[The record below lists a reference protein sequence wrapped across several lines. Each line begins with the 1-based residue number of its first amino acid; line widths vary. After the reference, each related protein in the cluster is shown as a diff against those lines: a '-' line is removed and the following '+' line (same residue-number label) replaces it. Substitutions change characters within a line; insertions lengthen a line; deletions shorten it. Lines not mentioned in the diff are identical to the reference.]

1 MSERTPLLHYRL
13 SNSVN
18 ESENRPSPA
27 GVAAAQSPAVSR
39 RKTANNQP
47 PKLSTFFGV
56 VIPTLLS
63 MFSVVVFLRIGFVVG
78 QAGLYQAIGM
88 FLVAY
93 FIISMT
99 VLSVC
104 AISTNGALDAGGA
117 YYMIS
122 RALGPEFGGSI
133 GIMFFFANVC
143 GSALYVLGLVEA
155 VIATFGIPE
164 DTTAV
169 ARTASQVLPQGYWW
183 SLLYGTVI
191 LLLCLLVCLVGAHI
205 YAKAT
210 FLIFIIVIVVL
221 ATIFISFF
229 AVSPRQV
236 LLPPSPPNTSSPSS
250 ANFTG
255 FKLDTLLANLEAG
268 YTVDYTTGIQMTF
281 ATVFAVMFNGC
292 TGIMAGSNMSGDLK
306 NPSYSIPRGTITA
319 VIFTFIIY
327 NLLSVLV
334 ACSCDRI
341 LLQRDYSFLRDI
353 NVWHPLVTIGVY
365 SSTLSAA
372 MSNLIGASR
381 ILYAL
386 ARDDLFGKAL
396 SPAKR
401 TSRSGNPWTSVLI
414 SWFLVQLVLFSGKLN
429 TIASIVT
436 IFFLLVYA
444 AVDLACLALE
454 WASAPNFRPT
464 FRYFTWHTCVLGIL
478 GCAVMMFLINAIY
491 ASASIAFMLLLLLLI
506 HYLSPTSS
514 WGYIS
519 QALIFH
525 QVLTPVH
532 TPAHISQAL
541 IFHQVLTPVHT
552 PAHISQALIFHQVLT
567 PVHTPAHI
575 SQALIFHQ
583 VLTPVHTP
591 AHISQALIFHQVH
604 TPVHTPAHISQALI
618 FHQVLTPVHTP
629 AHISQALIFH
639 QVLTPV
645 HTPAHISQAL
655 IFHQVLKPVHT
666 PAHISQA
673 LIFHQVRK
681 YLLMLDVRKDH
692 VKFWRP
698 QVLLMVA
705 NPRGSTSLITFI
717 NDIKKSGLYVLGHV
731 ELGDLDLLP
740 SDPLQSR
747 YDSWL
752 SLVDHLNIKA
762 FVNLT
767 LASSVRHGVQHLL
780 FISGLGGMRPNTLVL
795 GFYDD
800 CSPEDKLL
808 DPAEVTGNSADAPGP
823 PQDPEDQLTFA
834 FPSLRGGGEG
844 TGKGG
849 AKALGPQ
856 EYVAVIADAVK
867 MLKNVALARY
877 FCRFDRAAVL
887 GRRSGGAGLYV
898 DVWPLNLL
906 RPDSSS
912 YVDTC
917 SLFLLQLACV
927 LNMVRAWRRARL
939 RLFLCVETGR
949 SLRGSEEKLRQLL
962 KDLRIKADIHTVP
975 WDQVAALHWQRQGE
989 GGKGGRNEE
998 DEGEEKGAVEE
1009 EEEDDY
1015 VNSFPSNTT
1024 RLSDE
1029 YLHAVNALLQGQS
1042 SPPPAVRFLYL
1053 PRPPADTRRYSAYL
1067 RQLDLLTRDLGP
1079 TLLIHGVTP
1088 VITTD
1093 L

>member
-13 SNSVN
+13 STSVN
-18 ESENRPSPA
+18 ESELRSPPT
-27 GVAAAQSPAVSR
+27 GQVPEEHLVSPRHRLSHSG
-39 RKTANNQP
+39 QP
-47 PKLSTFFGV
+47 KKLSTFFGV

-63 MFSVVVFLRIGFVVG
+63 MFSVVLFLRIGFLVG
-78 QAGLYQAIGM
+78 QSGLYQGIAM
-88 FLVAY
+88 FIVAY

-133 GIMFFFANVC
+133 GIMFFLANVC
-143 GSALYVLGLVEA
+143 ACALYVLGLVEA
-155 VIATFGIPE
+155 IIATFGVPE
-164 DTTAV
+164 DGALAT
-169 ARTASQVLPQGYWW
+169 SSYQVLPSGYWW
-183 SLLYGTVI
+183 SLLYATAI
-191 LLLCLLVCLVGAHI
+191 ALLCLLVCMVGAHI

-210 FLIFIIVIVVL
+210 FLIFLVVMFVL
-221 ATIFISFF
+221 GTIFISFF
-229 AVSPRQV
+229 AVHPRTI
-236 LLPPSPPNTSSPSS
+236 LLPGFANSNPTVNATGPST

-255 FKLDTLLANLEAG
+255 FKLETLLGNLW
-268 YTVDYTTGIQMTF
+268 
-281 ATVFAVMFNGC
+281 
-292 TGIMAGSNMSGDLK
+292 GDLK

-334 ACSCDRI
+334 ACSCDRV
-341 LLQRDYSFLRDI
+341 LLQKDYSFLRDI
-353 NVWHPLVTIGVY
+353 NIWNPFVTIGVY

-386 ARDDLFGKAL
+386 ARDDLFGKVL
-396 SPAKR
+396 FPAKR
-401 TSRSGNPWTSVLI
+401 TSNSGNPWVSVLI

-464 FRYFTWHTCVLGIL
+464 FRYFTWHTCVLGIV

-525 QVLTPVH
+525 QV
-532 TPAHISQAL
+532 
-541 IFHQVLTPVHT
+541 
-552 PAHISQALIFHQVLT
+552 
-567 PVHTPAHI
+567 
-575 SQALIFHQ
+575 
-583 VLTPVHTP
+583 
-591 AHISQALIFHQVH
+591 
-604 TPVHTPAHISQALI
+604 
-618 FHQVLTPVHTP
+618 
-629 AHISQALIFH
+629 
-639 QVLTPV
+639 
-645 HTPAHISQAL
+645 
-655 IFHQVLKPVHT
+655 
-666 PAHISQA
+666 
-673 LIFHQVRK
+673 RK

-698 QVLLMVA
+698 QILLMIS
-705 NPRGSTSLITFI
+705 NPRSSVGLITFI

-731 ELGDLDLLP
+731 QLGDLNTLP
-740 SDPLQSR
+740 SDPLQSQ
-747 YDSWL
+747 YASWL

-767 LASSVRHGVQHLL
+767 LADSVRHGIQHLL

-800 CSPEDKLL
+800 SVPKDKLS
-808 DPAEVTGNSADAPGP
+808 TS
-823 PQDPEDQLTFA
+823 QLTDVSWPLQDLEQRPTPFHFA
-834 FPSLRGGGEG
+834 SLRSSSGAANDDMYD
-844 TGKGG
+844 GKV
-849 AKALGPQ
+849 LRSE
-856 EYVAVIADAVK
+856 EYVAIIADAIK
-867 MLKNVALARY
+867 MLKNVVLARY
-877 FCRFDRAAVL
+877 FNSFDRAQALSASSSSPGKSFV
-887 GRRSGGAGLYV
+887 YV
-898 DVWPLNLL
+898 DVWPVNLL
-906 RPDSSS
+906 RPDGTS

-917 SLFLLQLACV
+917 SLFLLQLACI
-927 LNMVRAWRRARL
+927 LNMVRSWRKATL
-939 RLFLCVETGR
+939 RLFLCVEEGR
-949 SLRGSEEKLRQLL
+949 SVRGLEEKLGQLL
-962 KDLRIKADIHTVP
+962 KELRIKAQIYPVP
-975 WDQVAALHWQRQGE
+975 WDQQVALHWQRQSE
-989 GGKGGRNEE
+989 LEKRQSSQSPDAIKEEKKLRKDEEE
-998 DEGEEKGAVEE
+998 DEDEYG
-1009 EEEDDY
+1009 
-1015 VNSFPSNTT
+1015 NRFPSNSM
-1024 RLSDE
+1024 RLSDD
-1029 YLHAVNALLQGQS
+1029 YLSAVNQLILDQAQ
-1042 SPPPAVRFLYL
+1042 PPPAVRFLYL
-1053 PRPPADTRRYSAYL
+1053 PRPPADTRRYNSYL
-1067 RQLDLLTRDLGP
+1067 NQLELLTHDLGP

-1093 L
+1093 I

>member
-1 MSERTPLLHYRL
+1 MASPSSQQQLRHTVEQSLAFSRL
-13 SNSVN
+13 KSAHQS
-18 ESENRPSPA
+18 RP
-27 GVAAAQSPAVSR
+27 
-39 RKTANNQP
+39 K
-47 PKLSTFFGV
+47 KLSTFFGV

-78 QAGLYQAIGM
+78 QCGLYQAIAM

-122 RALGPEFGGSI
+122 RALGPEFGGSL
-133 GIMFFFANVC
+133 GVMFFLANVC
-143 GSALYVLGLVEA
+143 SSALYILGLVEA
-155 VIATFGIPE
+155 IVATFGP
-164 DTTAV
+164 AG
-169 ARTASQVLPQGYWW
+169 SLQVLPAGYWW
-183 SLLYGTVI
+183 SLLYATGI
-191 LLLCLLVCLVGAHI
+191 LLLCLLVCLVGAEI
-205 YAKAT
+205 YAKAS
-210 FLIFIIVIVVL
+210 FLIFLVVMIVL
-221 ATIFISFF
+221 ASIFISFF
-229 AVSPRQV
+229 AMSPRTI
-236 LLPPSPPNTSSPSS
+236 LLPAAHNNTGPQPPNM

-255 FKLDTLLANLEAG
+255 FKLDTLLGNLDAD
-268 YTVDYTTGIQMTF
+268 YAVDYTTGTMMSF

-327 NLLSVLV
+327 NLLSLMV

-353 NVWHPLVTIGVY
+353 NVWNPLVTVGVY
-365 SSTLSAA
+365 SSTMSAA

-381 ILYAL
+381 ILFAL
-386 ARDDLFGKAL
+386 ARDDLFGTVL
-396 SPAKR
+396 SPAKK
-401 TSRSGNPWTSVLI
+401 TSHNGNPWVSVLL
-414 SWFLVQLVLFSGKLN
+414 SWFLVQFVLFTGKLN

-464 FRYFTWHTCVLGIL
+464 FRYFTWHTCVLGIV

-525 QVLTPVH
+525 QV
-532 TPAHISQAL
+532 
-541 IFHQVLTPVHT
+541 
-552 PAHISQALIFHQVLT
+552 
-567 PVHTPAHI
+567 
-575 SQALIFHQ
+575 
-583 VLTPVHTP
+583 
-591 AHISQALIFHQVH
+591 
-604 TPVHTPAHISQALI
+604 
-618 FHQVLTPVHTP
+618 
-629 AHISQALIFH
+629 
-639 QVLTPV
+639 
-645 HTPAHISQAL
+645 
-655 IFHQVLKPVHT
+655 
-666 PAHISQA
+666 
-673 LIFHQVRK
+673 RK

-698 QVLLMVA
+698 QLLLMVS
-705 NPRGSTSLITFI
+705 NPRSSVGLITFI

-731 ELGDLDLLP
+731 QLGDLDTLP
-740 SDPLQSR
+740 SNPLQCR

-767 LASSVRHGVQHLL
+767 LADSVRHGVQHLL

-800 CSPEDKLL
+800 CTPKDKLT
-808 DPAEVTGNSADAPGP
+808 DPALTATVPT
-823 PQDPEDQLTFA
+823 QDPEDERPPYH
-834 FPSLRGGGEG
+834 FPALRPSNDGMGEN
-844 TGKGG
+844 GKVM
-849 AKALGPQ
+849 GPQ
-856 EYVAVIADAVK
+856 EYVAVIADAMK
-867 MLKNVALARY
+867 MMKNVALARY
-877 FCRFDRAAVL
+877 FHQFDRASTISSSP
-887 GRRSGGAGLYV
+887 GKGALYV
-898 DVWPLNLL
+898 DVWPVNLL

-927 LNMVRAWRRARL
+927 LNMVRAWRHARL
-939 RLFLCVETGR
+939 RLFLCVEEGR
-949 SLRGSEEKLRQLL
+949 SLRGSEEKLGQLL
-962 KDLRIKADIHTVP
+962 KELRIKANVYTVP
-975 WDQVAALHWQRQGE
+975 WDQQVALHWQRQGE
-989 GGKGGRNEE
+989 AGKRRPTHQSQREE
-998 DEGEEKGAVEE
+998 EGLGKRGLFEEKEGG
-1009 EEEDDY
+1009 DGDY
-1015 VNSFPSNTT
+1015 
-1024 RLSDE
+1024 
-1029 YLHAVNALLQGQS
+1029 AC
-1042 SPPPAVRFLYL
+1042 PPPAVRFLYL
-1053 PRPPADTRRYSAYL
+1053 PHPPADTQLYTAYL
-1067 RQLDLLTRDLGP
+1067 RQLDLLTEDLGP

-1088 VITTD
+1088 VLTTD

>member
-1 MSERTPLLHYRL
+1 MASGHEPGEPREHRQTASAGHEEPDTR
-13 SNSVN
+13 SR
-18 ESENRPSPA
+18 RPGARNP
-27 GVAAAQSPAVSR
+27 AAA
-39 RKTANNQP
+39 QP
-47 PKLSTFFGV
+47 PKLNTFFGV

-78 QAGLYQAIGM
+78 QCGLYQTIAM
-88 FLVAY
+88 LLVAY

-133 GIMFFFANVC
+133 GIMFFLANVC

-155 VIATFGIPE
+155 VLTTFGLP
-164 DTTAV
+164 DDGSLSMSRSA
-169 ARTASQVLPQGYWW
+169 VLPVGYWW

-191 LLLCLLVCLVGAHI
+191 LLLCVLVCLVGAHI

-210 FLIFIIVIVVL
+210 FLIFIIVMVVL
-221 ATIFISFF
+221 GTIFISFF
-229 AVSPRQV
+229 AVPFRTVQ
-236 LLPPSPPNTSSPSS
+236 LPGSNSTIGPSR

-255 FKLDTLLANLEAG
+255 FKLDTLTGNLQAD
-268 YTVDYTTGIQMTF
+268 YTLDYTTKAMMSF

-327 NLLSVLV
+327 NLLSLLIS
-334 ACSCDRI
+334 CTCDRI
-341 LLQRDYSFLRDI
+341 LLQKDYGFLRDI
-353 NVWHPLVTIGVY
+353 NVWGPFVTVGVY

-381 ILYAL
+381 ILFAL
-386 ARDDLFGKAL
+386 AKDDLFGRVL

-401 TSRSGNPWTSVLI
+401 TSASGNPWVSVLI

-464 FRYFTWHTCVLGIL
+464 FRYFTWHTCVLGII

-506 HYLSPTSS
+506 HYLSPVSS
-514 WGYIS
+514 WGC
-519 QALIFH
+519 
-525 QVLTPVH
+525 
-532 TPAHISQAL
+532 
-541 IFHQVLTPVHT
+541 
-552 PAHISQALIFHQVLT
+552 
-567 PVHTPAHI
+567 
-575 SQALIFHQ
+575 
-583 VLTPVHTP
+583 
-591 AHISQALIFHQVH
+591 
-604 TPVHTPAHISQALI
+604 
-618 FHQVLTPVHTP
+618 
-629 AHISQALIFH
+629 
-639 QVLTPV
+639 
-645 HTPAHISQAL
+645 
-655 IFHQVLKPVHT
+655 
-666 PAHISQA
+666 ISQA

-698 QVLLMVA
+698 QVLLMVS
-705 NPRGSTSLITFI
+705 NPRSSVGLITFI
-717 NDIKKSGLYVLGHV
+717 NHIKKSGLYVLGHV
-731 ELGDLDLLP
+731 QLGDLDVLP
-740 SDPLQSR
+740 SDPLQAQ

-767 LASSVRHGVQHLL
+767 LADSIRHGVQHLL

-800 CSPEDKLL
+800 ASPQDQLQDSSLSMSKFL
-808 DPAEVTGNSADAPGP
+808 DNSS
-823 PQDPEDQLTFA
+823 QNEDPEDQDEPPFH
-834 FPSLRGGGEG
+834 FPPVRGGVAVGRG
-844 TGKGG
+844 AVWGGKS
-849 AKALGPQ
+849 LGPQ
-856 EYVAVIADAVK
+856 EYVCIIADAVK

-877 FCRFDRAAVL
+877 FGQFDHTHAL
-887 GRRSGGAGLYV
+887 QGPIFV
-898 DVWPLNLL
+898 DVWPVNLL
-906 RPDSSS
+906 RPDSAA

-917 SLFLLQLACV
+917 SLFLLQLACI
-927 LNMVRAWRRARL
+927 LNMTRAWQKARL
-939 RLFLCVETGR
+939 RLFLCVEEGR
-949 SLRGSEEKLRQLL
+949 SLKGTEQKLGHLL
-962 KDLRIKADIHTVP
+962 KDLRMKADICTVP
-975 WDQVAALHWQRQGE
+975 WDSEVALHWQRQTGLDRNEKEEELESEE
-989 GGKGGRNEE
+989 GG
-998 DEGEEKGAVEE
+998 VEA
-1009 EEEDDY
+1009 DKFFS
-1015 VNSFPSNTT
+1015 NSFPSNTS
-1024 RLSDE
+1024 RVSDE
-1029 YLHAVNALLQGQS
+1029 YLQAVNKLILEQKLR
-1042 SPPPAVRFLYL
+1042 PPAVRFLYL
-1053 PRPPADTRRYSAYL
+1053 PRPPADTSRYSDYL
-1067 RQLDLLTRDLGP
+1067 NQLELLTRDLGP

>member
-1 MSERTPLLHYRL
+1 MTERTPLLHYRL
-13 SNSVN
+13 STSVN
-18 ESENRPSPA
+18 ESELRSPPT
-27 GVAAAQSPAVSR
+27 GQVPKEHPISPRHRFSHSG
-39 RKTANNQP
+39 QP
-47 PKLSTFFGV
+47 KKLSTFFGV

-63 MFSVVVFLRIGFVVG
+63 MFSVVVFLRIGFLVG
-78 QAGLYQAIGM
+78 QSGLYQGITM
-88 FLVAY
+88 FIVAY

-133 GIMFFFANVC
+133 GIMFFLANVC
-143 GSALYVLGLVEA
+143 ACALYVLGLVEA
-155 VIATFGIPE
+155 IIATFGVPE
-164 DTTAV
+164 DGILAT
-169 ARTASQVLPQGYWW
+169 SNYQVLPSGYWW
-183 SLLYGTVI
+183 SLLYATAI
-191 LLLCLLVCLVGAHI
+191 ALLCLLVCMVGAHI

-210 FLIFIIVIVVL
+210 FLIFLVVMFVL
-221 ATIFISFF
+221 GTIFISFF
-229 AVSPRQV
+229 AVHPRTI
-236 LLPPSPPNTSSPSS
+236 LLPGFANSNRMVNATGPST

-255 FKLDTLLANLEAG
+255 FKLETLIGNLWAD
-268 YTVDYTTGIQMTF
+268 YTSDYTTGTTMTF

-334 ACSCDRI
+334 ACSCDRV
-341 LLQRDYSFLRDI
+341 LLQKDYSFLREI
-353 NVWHPLVTIGVY
+353 NIWNPFVIIGVY

-386 ARDDLFGKAL
+386 ARDDLFGKVL
-396 SPAKR
+396 SPAKK
-401 TSRSGNPWTSVLI
+401 TSYSGNPWVSVLF

-464 FRYFTWHTCVLGIL
+464 FRYFTWHTCVLGIV
-478 GCAVMMFLINAIY
+478 GCAVMMFLINSIY

-525 QVLTPVH
+525 QV
-532 TPAHISQAL
+532 
-541 IFHQVLTPVHT
+541 
-552 PAHISQALIFHQVLT
+552 
-567 PVHTPAHI
+567 
-575 SQALIFHQ
+575 
-583 VLTPVHTP
+583 
-591 AHISQALIFHQVH
+591 
-604 TPVHTPAHISQALI
+604 
-618 FHQVLTPVHTP
+618 
-629 AHISQALIFH
+629 
-639 QVLTPV
+639 
-645 HTPAHISQAL
+645 
-655 IFHQVLKPVHT
+655 
-666 PAHISQA
+666 
-673 LIFHQVRK
+673 RK

-698 QVLLMVA
+698 QILLMVS
-705 NPRGSTSLITFI
+705 NPRSSVGLITFI

-731 ELGDLDLLP
+731 QLGDLHTLP
-740 SDPLQSR
+740 SDPLQSQ
-747 YDSWL
+747 YASWL

-767 LASSVRHGVQHLL
+767 LADSVRHGIQHLL

-800 CSPEDKLL
+800 SPPKDTLSTSQST
-808 DPAEVTGNSADAPGP
+808 VVSC
-823 PQDPEDQLTFA
+823 
-834 FPSLRGGGEG
+834 PSLDFEKQPTSFHFATLRSSSG
-844 TGKGG
+844 TPNDDEMYDGKG
-849 AKALGPQ
+849 LGPQ
-856 EYVAVIADAVK
+856 EYVAIIADAIK
-867 MLKNVALARY
+867 MLKNVVLARY
-877 FCRFDRAAVL
+877 FNSFDRAQTLSAAFPSPGKALV
-887 GRRSGGAGLYV
+887 YV
-898 DVWPLNLL
+898 DVWPVNLL
-906 RPDSSS
+906 RPDSTS

-917 SLFLLQLACV
+917 SLFLLQLACI
-927 LNMVRAWRRARL
+927 LNMVRSWRKATL
-939 RLFLCVETGR
+939 RLFLCVEEGR
-949 SLRGSEEKLRQLL
+949 SVRGLEEKLRQLL
-962 KDLRIKADIHTVP
+962 KELRIKAQIYPVP
-975 WDQVAALHWQRQGE
+975 WDQQVALHWQRQSE
-989 GGKGGRNEE
+989 WENRQSSQSVDINKEEKKLRKDEEE
-998 DEGEEKGAVEE
+998 D
-1009 EEEDDY
+1009 EDDY

-1024 RLSDE
+1024 RLSDD
-1029 YLHAVNALLQGQS
+1029 YLSAVNQLILDQARS
-1042 SPPPAVRFLYL
+1042 PPAVRFLYL
-1053 PRPPADTRRYSAYL
+1053 PRPPADTRRYNSYL
-1067 RQLDLLTRDLGP
+1067 HQLELLTHGLGP

-1093 L
+1093 I

>member
-1 MSERTPLLHYRL
+1 MTERTPLLHYRL
-13 SNSVN
+13 STSVN
-18 ESENRPSPA
+18 ETEQRSSPV
-27 GVAAAQSPAVSR
+27 GVAVERIPAASR
-39 RKTANNQP
+39 RKASKSRPQ
-47 PKLSTFFGV
+47 KLSTFFGV

-78 QAGLYQAIGM
+78 QCGLYQTFAM
-88 FLVAY
+88 LFVAY

-122 RALGPEFGGSI
+122 RALGPEFGGSL

-155 VIATFGIPE
+155 VLSTFGVQE
-164 DTTAV
+164 DVSGLSST
-169 ARTASQVLPQGYWW
+169 QHVLPVGYWW

-191 LLLCLLVCLVGAHI
+191 LLVCLLVCLVGAHI
-205 YAKAT
+205 YARAT
-210 FLIFIIVIVVL
+210 FLIFLIVMLVL
-221 ATIFISFF
+221 ATVFISFF
-229 AVSPRQV
+229 AVRPHVVQ
-236 LLPPSPPNTSSPSS
+236 LPVSNYSRVHS

-255 FKLDTLLANLEAG
+255 FKLDTLLGNLNAD
-268 YTVDYTTGIQMTF
+268 YTVDYTTGTMMTF

-306 NPSYSIPRGTITA
+306 SPSYSIPRGTITA
-319 VIFTFIIY
+319 VIFTFITY
-327 NLLSVLV
+327 TLLSVLV
-334 ACSCDRI
+334 ACSCERL
-341 LLQRDYSFLRDI
+341 LLQKDYSFLQDI
-353 NVWHPLVTIGVY
+353 NLWHPFVIIGVY

-386 ARDDLFGKAL
+386 ARDELFGRVL
-396 SPAKR
+396 SPAKK
-401 TSRSGNPWTSVLI
+401 TSRSGNPWASVLI

-478 GCAVMMFLINAIY
+478 GCGVMMFLINAIY
-491 ASASIAFMLLLLLLI
+491 ASASIAFMLLLLLVI

-514 WGYIS
+514 WGY
-519 QALIFH
+519 
-525 QVLTPVH
+525 
-532 TPAHISQAL
+532 
-541 IFHQVLTPVHT
+541 
-552 PAHISQALIFHQVLT
+552 
-567 PVHTPAHI
+567 
-575 SQALIFHQ
+575 
-583 VLTPVHTP
+583 
-591 AHISQALIFHQVH
+591 
-604 TPVHTPAHISQALI
+604 
-618 FHQVLTPVHTP
+618 
-629 AHISQALIFH
+629 
-639 QVLTPV
+639 
-645 HTPAHISQAL
+645 
-655 IFHQVLKPVHT
+655 
-666 PAHISQA
+666 ISQA

-705 NPRGSTSLITFI
+705 NPRGSVGLITFI
-717 NDIKKSGLYVLGHV
+717 NDMKKSGLYVLGHIT
-731 ELGDLDLLP
+731 LGDLESLP

-752 SLVDHLNIKA
+752 SLVDQLNIKA

-767 LASSVRHGVQHLL
+767 LADSVRHGVQHLL

-800 CSPEDKLL
+800 CTPQDQLQ
-808 DPAEVTGNSADAPGP
+808 DAPAFSGAAVDGLGP
-823 PQDPEDQLTFA
+823 SQDSEELLGLQ
-834 FPSLRGGGEG
+834 FPGLR
-844 TGKGG
+844 TGDRD
-849 AKALGPQ
+849 LGPQ
-856 EYVAVIADAVK
+856 EYVSIVVDAVK

-877 FCRFDRAAVL
+877 FGHFDRADVL
-887 GRRSGGAGLYV
+887 NQPRGSLYV

-927 LNMVRAWRRARL
+927 LNMARAWKRARL
-939 RLFLCVETGR
+939 RLFLCVEEGR
-949 SLRGSEEKLRQLL
+949 SPQGPEEKLGQLL
-962 KDLRIKADIHTVP
+962 RELRMSADVFMVP
-975 WDQVAALHWQRQGE
+975 WDHVVALHWQRQGVPGPAAE
-989 GGKGGRNEE
+989 DEE
-998 DEGEEKGAVEE
+998 DYA
-1009 EEEDDY
+1009 
-1015 VNSFPSNTT
+1015 NSFPSNAT
-1024 RLSDE
+1024 RLSDD
-1029 YLHAVNALLQGQS
+1029 YIRAVNQLVLQRPD
-1042 SPPPAVRFLYL
+1042 PPPAVRFLYL
-1053 PRPPADTRRYSAYL
+1053 PRPPADTHRYPTYL
-1067 RQLDLLTRDLGP
+1067 HQLDLLTRDLGP
-1079 TLLIHGVTP
+1079 TLLIHGITP

>member
-1 MSERTPLLHYRL
+1 IPSRCTGFTMSERTPLLHYRL
-13 SNSVN
+13 STNSLAFSRLKSVHH
-18 ESENRPSPA
+18 SRP
-27 GVAAAQSPAVSR
+27 
-39 RKTANNQP
+39 K
-47 PKLSTFFGV
+47 KLSTFFGV

-63 MFSVVVFLRIGFVVG
+63 MFSVVLFLRIGFVVG
-78 QAGLYQAIGM
+78 QCGLYQTIAM

-122 RALGPEFGGSI
+122 RALGPEFGGSL
-133 GIMFFFANVC
+133 GVMFFLANVC
-143 GSALYVLGLVEA
+143 SSALYILGLVEA
-155 VIATFGIPE
+155 IVATFGLPE
-164 DTTAV
+164 AG
-169 ARTASQVLPQGYWW
+169 SLQVLPAGYWW
-183 SLLYGTVI
+183 SLLYATGI
-191 LLLCLLVCLVGAHI
+191 LLLCLLVCLVGAEI
-205 YAKAT
+205 YAKAS
-210 FLIFIIVIVVL
+210 FLIFLVVMLVL

-229 AVSPRQV
+229 AVRPRTI
-236 LLPPSPPNTSSPSS
+236 LLPAALPVHNNTGPQPPNM

-255 FKLDTLLANLEAG
+255 FKLDTLLGNLDAD
-268 YTVDYTTGIQMTF
+268 YAVDYTTGTMMSF

-306 NPSYSIPRGTITA
+306 NPSNSIPRGTITA

-327 NLLSVLV
+327 NLLSLMV

-353 NVWHPLVTIGVY
+353 NVWNPLVTVGVY
-365 SSTLSAA
+365 SSTMSAA

-386 ARDDLFGKAL
+386 ARDDLFGTVL
-396 SPAKR
+396 SLAKK
-401 TSRSGNPWTSVLI
+401 TSHNRNPWVSVLL
-414 SWFLVQLVLFSGKLN
+414 SWFLVQLVLFTGKLN

-464 FRYFTWHTCVLGIL
+464 FRYFTWHTCVLGIV
-478 GCAVMMFLINAIY
+478 GCAIMMCLINAIY

-525 QVLTPVH
+525 QV
-532 TPAHISQAL
+532 
-541 IFHQVLTPVHT
+541 
-552 PAHISQALIFHQVLT
+552 
-567 PVHTPAHI
+567 
-575 SQALIFHQ
+575 
-583 VLTPVHTP
+583 
-591 AHISQALIFHQVH
+591 
-604 TPVHTPAHISQALI
+604 
-618 FHQVLTPVHTP
+618 
-629 AHISQALIFH
+629 
-639 QVLTPV
+639 
-645 HTPAHISQAL
+645 
-655 IFHQVLKPVHT
+655 
-666 PAHISQA
+666 
-673 LIFHQVRK
+673 RK

-698 QVLLMVA
+698 QVLLMVS
-705 NPRGSTSLITFI
+705 NPRSNVGLITFI

-731 ELGDLDLLP
+731 QLGDLDTLP
-740 SDPLQSR
+740 SDPLQCR

-767 LASSVRHGVQHLL
+767 LADSVRHGVQHLL

-800 CSPEDKLL
+800 CTPKDKLT
-808 DPAEVTGNSADAPGP
+808 DPTLADATVPT
-823 PQDPEDQLTFA
+823 QDPEDKRPPYH
-834 FPSLRGGGEG
+834 FPALRPSNDGMGGN
-844 TGKGG
+844 GKVM
-849 AKALGPQ
+849 GPQ
-856 EYVAVIADAVK
+856 EYVAVIADAMK

-877 FCRFDRAAVL
+877 FHQFDRTSTISSSPGKCA
-887 GRRSGGAGLYV
+887 LYV
-898 DVWPLNLL
+898 DVWPVNLL

-917 SLFLLQLACV
+917 SLFLLQLACI
-927 LNMVRAWRRARL
+927 LNMVRAWRHARL
-939 RLFLCVETGR
+939 RLFLCVEEGR
-949 SLRGSEEKLRQLL
+949 SLRGSEEKLGQLL
-962 KDLRIKADIHTVP
+962 KELRIKANVYTVT
-975 WDQVAALHWQRQGE
+975 WDQQVALHWQRQGE
-989 GGKGGRNEE
+989 AGG
-998 DEGEEKGAVEE
+998 
-1009 EEEDDY
+1009 DY
-1015 VNSFPSNTT
+1015 VNSFPSNAT

-1029 YLHAVNALLQGQS
+1029 YLSAVNRLILEQAC
-1042 SPPPAVRFLYL
+1042 PPPAVRFLYL
-1053 PRPPADTRRYSAYL
+1053 PHPPADTQHYTAYL
-1067 RQLDLLTRDLGP
+1067 RQLDLLTKDLGP

-1088 VITTD
+1088 VLTTD

>member
-1 MSERTPLLHYRL
+1 MTERTPLLHYRL
-13 SNSVN
+13 SASVN
-18 ESENRPSPA
+18 ESYRQAPQPGQAVDQRPGTSPKHRS
-27 GVAAAQSPAVSR
+27 SPPG
-39 RKTANNQP
+39 QP
-47 PKLSTFFGV
+47 KKLSTFFGV

-78 QAGLYQAIGM
+78 QCGLYQAIGM

-93 FIISMT
+93 IIITMT

-133 GIMFFFANVC
+133 GLMFFLANVC
-143 GSALYVLGLVEA
+143 GSALFVLGLVEA
-155 VIATFGIPE
+155 VLATFGVPE
-164 DTTAV
+164 DGVITN
-169 ARTASQVLPQGYWW
+169 SYQVLPSGYWW
-183 SLLYGTVI
+183 SLLYGTV
-191 LLLCLLVCLVGAHI
+191 LALLCLLVCLIGAHI

-210 FLIFIIVIVVL
+210 FLIFLVVMVVL
-221 ATIFISFF
+221 LTIFISFF
-229 AVSPRQV
+229 AVHPRVVQ
-236 LLPPSPPNTSSPSS
+236 LPAEATKTNGNGTLGQTT

-255 FKLDTLLANLEAG
+255 FKLDTLLGNLWAD
-268 YTVDYTTGIQMTF
+268 YTLDYTTNKVMTF

-319 VIFTFIIY
+319 VIFTYIIY
-327 NLLSVLV
+327 NLLCVLE
-334 ACSCDRI
+334 ACSCDRL

-353 NVWHPLVTIGVY
+353 NIWGPFVTIGVY

-386 ARDDLFGKAL
+386 ARDDLFGRAL
-396 SPAKR
+396 SPAKK
-401 TSRSGNPWTSVLI
+401 TSRSGNPWVSVLI

-464 FRYFTWHTCVLGIL
+464 FRYFTWHTCVLGIV
-478 GCAVMMFLINAIY
+478 GCAVMMFLINPIY

-525 QVLTPVH
+525 QV
-532 TPAHISQAL
+532 
-541 IFHQVLTPVHT
+541 
-552 PAHISQALIFHQVLT
+552 
-567 PVHTPAHI
+567 
-575 SQALIFHQ
+575 
-583 VLTPVHTP
+583 
-591 AHISQALIFHQVH
+591 
-604 TPVHTPAHISQALI
+604 
-618 FHQVLTPVHTP
+618 
-629 AHISQALIFH
+629 
-639 QVLTPV
+639 
-645 HTPAHISQAL
+645 
-655 IFHQVLKPVHT
+655 
-666 PAHISQA
+666 
-673 LIFHQVRK
+673 RK

-698 QVLLMVA
+698 QILLMVS
-705 NPRGSTSLITFI
+705 NPRSSVGLITFI

-731 ELGDLDLLP
+731 QLGDLSTLP
-740 SDPLQSR
+740 SDPLQSQ

-767 LASSVRHGVQHLL
+767 LADSVRHGVQHLL

-800 CSPEDKLL
+800 CLPKDTLTAPSVSSTPSLDSSSP
-808 DPAEVTGNSADAPGP
+808 S
-823 PQDPEDQLTFA
+823 QDEEQHTSQFH
-834 FPSLRGGGEG
+834 FSSLRGHGDKQPSQSPD
-844 TGKGG
+844 GKV
-849 AKALGPQ
+849 LGPQ
-856 EYVAVIADAVK
+856 EYVAIIADAMK
-867 MLKNVALARY
+867 MSKNVILARY
-877 FCRFDRAAVL
+877 FNDFI
-887 GRRSGGAGLYV
+887 RSEALSPQTFSQSKSCIFI
-898 DVWPLNLL
+898 DVWPVNLL
-906 RPDSSS
+906 RPDSCS

-917 SLFLLQLACV
+917 SLFLLQLACI
-927 LNMVRAWRRARL
+927 LNMVRAWRKARI
-939 RLFLCVETGR
+939 RLFLCVEEGR
-949 SLRGSEEKLRQLL
+949 SVQGAEQKLGHLL
-962 KDLRIKADIHTVP
+962 KELRIKAQVYPVP
-975 WDQVAALHWQRQGE
+975 WDQQAALHWQRQGKYNKSVE
-989 GGKGGRNEE
+989 YSESTKQ
-998 DEGEEKGAVEE
+998 EE
-1009 EEEDDY
+1009 EEEEEEY
-1015 VNSFPSNTT
+1015 ANSFPSNAS

-1029 YLHAVNALLQGQS
+1029 YLTAVNKLILDQAR
-1042 SPPPAVRFLYL
+1042 PPPAARFLYL
-1053 PRPPADTRRYSAYL
+1053 PRPPADTRRYSTYIH
-1067 RQLDLLTRDLGP
+1067 QLDLLTKELGP

>member
-1 MSERTPLLHYRL
+1 GVIRRNKAGFTMTERTPLLHYRL
-13 SNSVN
+13 STS
-18 ESENRPSPA
+18 SSHQR
-27 GVAAAQSPAVSR
+27 
-39 RKTANNQP
+39 QP
-47 PKLSTFFGV
+47 KKLSVFIGV

-63 MFSVVVFLRIGFVVG
+63 MFSVVVFLRIGFMVG
-78 QAGLYQAIGM
+78 HSGLYQAIAM
-88 FLVAY
+88 LLVAY
-93 FIISMT
+93 FIICMT

-133 GIMFFFANVC
+133 GLMFFLANVC
-143 GSALYVLGLVEA
+143 GSALFVLGLVEA
-155 VIATFGIPE
+155 IVATFGVPE
-164 DTTAV
+164 DGSAV
-169 ARTASQVLPQGYWW
+169 TSVYQVLPSGYWW
-183 SLLYGTVI
+183 SLLYATGI
-191 LLLCLLVCLVGAHI
+191 SLLCLLVCLVGAHI

-210 FLIFIIVIVVL
+210 FLIFLVVMLVL

-229 AVSPRQV
+229 AVHPRTIV
-236 LLPPSPPNTSSPSS
+236 LPSS
-250 ANFTG
+250 AAFNPTANGTGPRFPTTANFTG
-255 FKLDTLLANLEAG
+255 FKLDTLLGNLWAD
-268 YTVDYTTGIQMTF
+268 YTVDYTTGTTMTF

-306 NPSYSIPRGTITA
+306 NPSYAIPRGTITA

-334 ACSCDRI
+334 ACSCDRV

-353 NVWHPLVTIGVY
+353 NIWNPFVTIGVY
-365 SSTLSAA
+365 SSTFSAA

-386 ARDDLFGKAL
+386 ARDDLFGKVL
-396 SPAKR
+396 SPAKK
-401 TSRSGNPWTSVLI
+401 TSHSGNPWASVLL
-414 SWFLVQLVLFSGKLN
+414 SWFLVQVPGAFSGKLN

-464 FRYFTWHTCVLGIL
+464 FRYFTWHTCALGIV

-525 QVLTPVH
+525 QV
-532 TPAHISQAL
+532 
-541 IFHQVLTPVHT
+541 
-552 PAHISQALIFHQVLT
+552 
-567 PVHTPAHI
+567 
-575 SQALIFHQ
+575 
-583 VLTPVHTP
+583 
-591 AHISQALIFHQVH
+591 
-604 TPVHTPAHISQALI
+604 
-618 FHQVLTPVHTP
+618 
-629 AHISQALIFH
+629 
-639 QVLTPV
+639 
-645 HTPAHISQAL
+645 
-655 IFHQVLKPVHT
+655 
-666 PAHISQA
+666 
-673 LIFHQVRK
+673 RK

-698 QVLLMVA
+698 QVLLMVS
-705 NPRGSTSLITFI
+705 NPRSSVGLIKFV

-731 ELGDLDLLP
+731 QLGDLNTLP
-740 SDPLQSR
+740 SDPLQSQ

-752 SLVDHLNIKA
+752 SLVDNLNIKS

-767 LASSVRHGVQHLL
+767 LADSVRHGVQHLL

-800 CSPEDKLL
+800 CLPKDKLI
-808 DPAEVTGNSADAPGP
+808 DPS
-823 PQDPEDQLTFA
+823 QDY
-834 FPSLRGGGEG
+834 GEFG
-844 TGKGG
+844 DGKV
-849 AKALGPQ
+849 LGPQ
-856 EYVAVIADAVK
+856 EYVAIIADAMK
-867 MLKNVALARY
+867 MLKNVVLARY
-877 FCRFDRAAVL
+877 FNDFDRAQVLSPPSSSPGKGAV
-887 GRRSGGAGLYV
+887 YV
-898 DVWPLNLL
+898 DVWPVNLL

-917 SLFLLQLACV
+917 SLFLLQLACI
-927 LNMVRAWRRARL
+927 LNMVRAWRKATL
-939 RLFLCVETGR
+939 RLFLCVEEGR
-949 SLRGSEEKLRQLL
+949 SVRGSEEKLGQLL
-962 KDLRIKADIHTVP
+962 KELRIKAQVYSVP
-975 WDQVAALHWQRQGE
+975 WDQQVALHWQRQGE
-989 GGKGGRNEE
+989 W
-998 DEGEEKGAVEE
+998 
-1009 EEEDDY
+1009 DY
-1015 VNSFPSNTT
+1015 VNSFPSNAT
-1024 RLSDE
+1024 RLSND
-1029 YLHAVNALLQGQS
+1029 YLSAVNKLILDPAR
-1042 SPPPAVRFLYL
+1042 PAPAVRFLYL
-1053 PRPPADTRRYSAYL
+1053 PRPPADTRRYTTYL
-1067 RQLDLLTRDLGP
+1067 HQLDLLTQDLGP

>member
-13 SNSVN
+13 SH
-18 ESENRPSPA
+18 RSPA
-27 GVAAAQSPAVSR
+27 AVGRKPAS
-39 RKTANNQP
+39 KQP
-47 PKLSTFFGV
+47 PKLNIFFGV

-78 QAGLYQAIGM
+78 QCGLYQTIAM
-88 FLVAY
+88 LLVAY

-133 GIMFFFANVC
+133 GIMFFLANVC

-155 VIATFGIPE
+155 MLTTFGVPE
-164 DTTAV
+164 DGSSLS
-169 ARTASQVLPQGYWW
+169 ASRYMVLPTGYWW

-191 LLLCLLVCLVGAHI
+191 LLLCVLVCLIGAHI

-221 ATIFISFF
+221 GTIFISFF
-229 AVSPRQV
+229 IVPFRTVQ
-236 LLPPSPPNTSSPSS
+236 LPGHRNASIGPTS

-255 FKLDTLLANLEAG
+255 FKLDTLMGNVQAD
-268 YTVDYTTGIQMTF
+268 YTVDYTTGVMMSF

-292 TGIMAGSNMSGDLK
+292 TGIMAGSNMSGGL
-306 NPSYSIPRGTITA
+306 TI
-319 VIFTFIIY
+319 FF
-327 NLLSVLV
+327 VLV
-334 ACSCDRI
+334 
-341 LLQRDYSFLRDI
+341 LLQQDYGFLTDI
-353 NVWHPLVTIGVY
+353 NVWHPFVTIGVY

-381 ILYAL
+381 VLYAL
-386 ARDDLFGKAL
+386 SRDDLFGRFL
-396 SPAKR
+396 SPAKH
-401 TSRSGNPWTSVLI
+401 TSSSGNPWVSVLI

-464 FRYFTWHTCVLGIL
+464 FRYFTWHTCVLGII
-478 GCAVMMFLINAIY
+478 GCAIMMFLINAIY

-506 HYLSPTSS
+506 HYLSPVSS
-514 WGYIS
+514 WGC
-519 QALIFH
+519 
-525 QVLTPVH
+525 
-532 TPAHISQAL
+532 
-541 IFHQVLTPVHT
+541 
-552 PAHISQALIFHQVLT
+552 
-567 PVHTPAHI
+567 
-575 SQALIFHQ
+575 
-583 VLTPVHTP
+583 
-591 AHISQALIFHQVH
+591 
-604 TPVHTPAHISQALI
+604 
-618 FHQVLTPVHTP
+618 
-629 AHISQALIFH
+629 
-639 QVLTPV
+639 
-645 HTPAHISQAL
+645 
-655 IFHQVLKPVHT
+655 
-666 PAHISQA
+666 ISQA

-698 QVLLMVA
+698 QVLLMVS
-705 NPRGSTSLITFI
+705 NPRCSVGLITFI

-731 ELGDLDLLP
+731 QLGDLDVLP
-740 SDPLQSR
+740 SDPLQSQ

-767 LASSVRHGVQHLL
+767 LADSVRHGVQHLL

-800 CSPEDKLL
+800 
-808 DPAEVTGNSADAPGP
+808 TP
-823 PQDPEDQLTFA
+823 PQDQLQDSALDPSFH
-834 FPSLRGGGEG
+834 FPPVRGGVSVGRD
-844 TGKGG
+844 GKS
-849 AKALGPQ
+849 LGPQ
-856 EYVAVIADAVK
+856 EYVCIIADAVK
-867 MLKNVALARY
+867 MLKNVALVRY
-877 FCRFDRAAVL
+877 FGQFDRTQALQGSVF
-887 GRRSGGAGLYV
+887 V
-898 DVWPLNLL
+898 DVWPVNLL
-906 RPDSSS
+906 RPDSAA

-917 SLFLLQLACV
+917 SLFLLQLACI
-927 LNMVRAWRRARL
+927 LNMTRAWQKAKL
-939 RLFLCVETGR
+939 RLFLCVEEGR
-949 SLRGSEEKLRQLL
+949 SLKGTEQKLKHLL
-962 KDLRIKADIHTVP
+962 KDLRMKADICTVP
-975 WDQVAALHWQRQGE
+975 WDSQIALHWQRQTRS
-989 GGKGGRNEE
+989 GKIEEMESEE
-998 DEGEEKGAVEE
+998 DGV
-1009 EEEDDY
+1009 EDDKEFA
-1015 VNSFPSNTT
+1015 NSFPSNTS
-1024 RLSDE
+1024 RVSDE
-1029 YLHAVNALLQGQS
+1029 YLQAVNKLILDQTLR
-1042 SPPPAVRFLYL
+1042 PPAVRFLYL
-1053 PRPPADTRRYSAYL
+1053 PRPPADTSRYHDYL
-1067 RQLDLLTRDLGP
+1067 HQLELLTRNLGP

>member
-1 MSERTPLLHYRL
+1 MTERTPLLHYRL
-13 SNSVN
+13 SISVQ
-18 ESENRPSPA
+18 ESDTLPA
-27 GVAAAQSPAVSR
+27 LEKSPAVAR
-39 RKTANNQP
+39 RKMANDKPQ
-47 PKLSTFFGV
+47 KLSTFFGV

-78 QAGLYQAIGM
+78 QAGLYQGIGM
-88 FLVAY
+88 FLIAY

-99 VLSVC
+99 VLSIC

-122 RALGPEFGGSI
+122 RALGPEVGGSI

-155 VIATFGIPE
+155 IVASFGIPE
-164 DTTAV
+164 DGTV
-169 ARTASQVLPQGYWW
+169 AMVGAQRILPSGYWW
-183 SLLYGTVI
+183 SILYGTGI

-205 YAKAT
+205 YSRAT
-210 FLIFIIVIVVL
+210 FLIFLIVMVVL
-221 ATIFISFF
+221 GIIFVSFF
-229 AVSPRQV
+229 AVAPRVV
-236 LLPPSPPNTSSPSS
+236 LLPLALPNSSGPISG
-250 ANFTG
+250 NFTG
-255 FKLDTLLANLEAG
+255 FKLDTLLGNLEAG
-268 YTVDYTTGIQMTF
+268 YTVDYTTGNMMNF
-281 ATVFAVMFNGC
+281 ATVFAVLFNGC

-306 NPSYSIPRGTITA
+306 SPSYSIPRGTITA

-327 NLLSVLV
+327 NLLSLLV
-334 ACSCDRI
+334 ACSCDRV

-353 NVWHPLVTIGVY
+353 NIWRPFVTIGVY

-386 ARDDLFGKAL
+386 ARDDMFGRVL
-396 SPAKR
+396 SLAKR
-401 TSRSGNPWTSVLI
+401 TSLSGNPWVSVLI
-414 SWFLVQLVLFSGKLN
+414 SWFLVQLVLFAGKLN

-464 FRYFTWHTCVLGIL
+464 FRYFTWHTCVLGIV
-478 GCAVMMFLINAIY
+478 GCVVMMFLINAIY
-491 ASASIAFMLLLLLLI
+491 ASASIAFMLLLLLMI

-514 WGYIS
+514 WGY
-519 QALIFH
+519 
-525 QVLTPVH
+525 
-532 TPAHISQAL
+532 
-541 IFHQVLTPVHT
+541 
-552 PAHISQALIFHQVLT
+552 
-567 PVHTPAHI
+567 
-575 SQALIFHQ
+575 
-583 VLTPVHTP
+583 
-591 AHISQALIFHQVH
+591 
-604 TPVHTPAHISQALI
+604 
-618 FHQVLTPVHTP
+618 
-629 AHISQALIFH
+629 
-639 QVLTPV
+639 
-645 HTPAHISQAL
+645 
-655 IFHQVLKPVHT
+655 
-666 PAHISQA
+666 ISQA

-705 NPRGSTSLITFI
+705 NPRSSTGLITFI

-731 ELGDLDLLP
+731 ELGDLDTLP

-752 SLVDHLNIKA
+752 SLVDRLNVKA

-767 LASSVRHGVQHLL
+767 LSDSVRHGVQHLL
-780 FISGLGGMRPNTLVL
+780 FISGLGGMKPNTLVL

-800 CSPEDKLL
+800 C
-808 DPAEVTGNSADAPGP
+808 P
-823 PQDPEDQLTFA
+823 PQDSLLDHALPAGGSTDTPHPPKDPEEPLSFH
-834 FPSLRGGGEG
+834 FPALRD
-844 TGKGG
+844 KGG
-849 AKALGPQ
+849 AGAGGRALGPQ

-887 GRRSGGAGLYV
+887 GRRGGGAGLHV

-927 LNMVRAWRRARL
+927 LNMVRAWRGARL
-939 RLFLCVETGR
+939 RLFLCVEEGR
-949 SLRGSEEKLRQLL
+949 SPPGPEGKLQQLL
-962 KDLRIKADIHTVP
+962 RDLRIQADIHTVP
-975 WDQVAALHWQRQGE
+975 WDRVVALHWQRQRR
-989 GGKGGRNEE
+989 GGR
-998 DEGEEKGAVEE
+998 APEE
-1009 EEEDDY
+1009 EEEHYDDEEEEADVLGSY
-1015 VNSFPSNTT
+1015 AGGFPSNAAQLT
-1024 RLSDE
+1024 DE
-1029 YLHAVNALLQGQS
+1029 YLQAVNQLVLGQAH
-1042 SPPPAVRFLYL
+1042 PPPAVRFLYL
-1053 PRPPADTRRYSAYL
+1053 PRPPADTRRYPAYL

>member
-1 MSERTPLLHYRL
+1 MTERTPLLHYRL
-13 SNSVN
+13 SVSVN
-18 ESENRPSPA
+18 ESEQRSPQPGHA
-27 GVAAAQSPAVSR
+27 VEQRRSSPKQRSGQQQ
-39 RKTANNQP
+39 QP
-47 PKLSTFFGV
+47 KKLTTFFGV

-78 QAGLYQAIGM
+78 QCGLYQAIVM
-88 FLVAY
+88 LLVAY
-93 FIISMT
+93 FIISLT

-133 GIMFFFANVC
+133 GLMFFLANVC

-155 VIATFGIPE
+155 ILATFGIPE
-164 DTTAV
+164 DGITTN
-169 ARTASQVLPQGYWW
+169 SFQVLHSGYWW
-183 SLLYGTVI
+183 SLLYGTGI
-191 LLLCLLVCLVGAHI
+191 ALLCLLVCLVGANI
-205 YAKAT
+205 YAKAS
-210 FLIFIIVIVVL
+210 FIIFLVVMVVL

-229 AVSPRQV
+229 AVKPRIVQ
-236 LLPPSPPNTSSPSS
+236 LPAEATLNPSGNGTGGPVT

-255 FKLDTLLANLEAG
+255 FKLDTLLGNLYAD
-268 YTVDYTTGIQMTF
+268 YTKDYTTGNVMTF

-292 TGIMAGSNMSGDLK
+292 TGIMAGSNISGDLK

-327 NLLSVLV
+327 NLLCILE
-334 ACSCDRI
+334 ACSCDRT
-341 LLQRDYSFLRDI
+341 LLQKDYSFLRDI
-353 NVWHPLVTIGVY
+353 NLWGPFVTIGVY

-396 SPAKR
+396 SPAKK
-401 TSRSGNPWTSVLI
+401 TSHSGNPWVSVLL

-464 FRYFTWHTCVLGIL
+464 FRYFTWHTCVLGIV
-478 GCAVMMFLINAIY
+478 GCAIMMFLINPIY

-525 QVLTPVH
+525 QV
-532 TPAHISQAL
+532 
-541 IFHQVLTPVHT
+541 
-552 PAHISQALIFHQVLT
+552 
-567 PVHTPAHI
+567 
-575 SQALIFHQ
+575 
-583 VLTPVHTP
+583 
-591 AHISQALIFHQVH
+591 
-604 TPVHTPAHISQALI
+604 
-618 FHQVLTPVHTP
+618 
-629 AHISQALIFH
+629 
-639 QVLTPV
+639 
-645 HTPAHISQAL
+645 
-655 IFHQVLKPVHT
+655 
-666 PAHISQA
+666 
-673 LIFHQVRK
+673 RK

-698 QVLLMVA
+698 QILLMVS
-705 NPRGSTSLITFI
+705 NPRSSVGLITFI

-731 ELGDLDLLP
+731 QLGDLNTLP
-740 SDPLQSR
+740 SDPLQCQ

-767 LASSVRHGVQHLL
+767 LANSVRHGIQHLL

-800 CSPEDKLL
+800 CLPKDTLIDPSHSTSQSLDLSYPSEDVEQQPSLFL
-808 DPAEVTGNSADAPGP
+808 
-823 PQDPEDQLTFA
+823 
-834 FPSLRGGGEG
+834 FPSLRGPGRSAD
-844 TGKGG
+844 GKV
-849 AKALGPQ
+849 LGPE
-856 EYVAVIADAVK
+856 EYVAIIADAMK
-867 MLKNVALARY
+867 MSKNVVLARY
-877 FCRFDRAAVL
+877 FNDFDRTEALPPTSFSQGKSAVFI
-887 GRRSGGAGLYV
+887 
-898 DVWPLNLL
+898 DVWPVNLL
-906 RPDSSS
+906 RPDSCS

-917 SLFLLQLACV
+917 SFFLLQLACI
-927 LNMVRAWRRARL
+927 LNMVRAWRKATI
-939 RLFLCVETGR
+939 RLFLCVEEGR
-949 SLRGSEEKLRQLL
+949 SVQATEKKLGQLL
-962 KDLRIKADIHTVP
+962 KDLRIKAQVYPVP
-975 WDQVAALHWQRQGE
+975 WDEQVALHWQRQGDFNKSAE
-989 GGKGGRNEE
+989 SSESTKQQ
-998 DEGEEKGAVEE
+998 E
-1009 EEEDDY
+1009 EEEDY
-1015 VNSFPSNTT
+1015 ANSFPSNAT
-1024 RLSDE
+1024 RLSDD
-1029 YLHAVNALLQGQS
+1029 YLSAVNRLILDQAR
-1042 SPPPAVRFLYL
+1042 PPAAVRFLYL
-1053 PRPPADTRRYSAYL
+1053 PRPPADTRRYAAYL
-1067 RQLDLLTRDLGP
+1067 HHLDLLTKDLGP

>member
-1 MSERTPLLHYRL
+1 MTERTPLLHYRL
-13 SNSVN
+13 STSVN
-18 ESENRPSPA
+18 ESEPRPPPA
-27 GVAAAQSPAVSR
+27 GQAPEQHPGSPRQRSTQQR
-39 RKTANNQP
+39 QP
-47 PKLSTFFGV
+47 KKLSIFFGV

-78 QAGLYQAIGM
+78 QSGLYQAIAM

-93 FIISMT
+93 FIICMT

-143 GSALYVLGLVEA
+143 GCALFVLGLVEA
-155 VIATFGIPE
+155 IVATFG
-164 DTTAV
+164 
-169 ARTASQVLPQGYWW
+169 VLPSGYWW
-183 SLLYGTVI
+183 SLLYGTGVA
-191 LLLCLLVCLVGAHI
+191 LLCLLVCLVGAHI

-210 FLIFIIVIVVL
+210 FLIFLVVMFVL
-221 ATIFISFF
+221 GTIFVSFF
-229 AVSPRQV
+229 AVPPRTVV
-236 LLPPSPPNTSSPSS
+236 LPSS
-250 ANFTG
+250 ANPTANGTGPVFPTTANFTG
-255 FKLDTLLANLEAG
+255 FKLDTLLGNLWAD
-268 YTVDYTTGIQMTF
+268 YTVDYTTGTTMTF

-292 TGIMAGSNMSGDLK
+292 TGIMAGSNMSGELK

-327 NLLSVLV
+327 NLLCVLV
-334 ACSCDRI
+334 ACSCDRV

-353 NVWHPLVTIGVY
+353 NIWHPFVTIGVY

-386 ARDDLFGKAL
+386 ARDDLFGKVL
-396 SPAKR
+396 SPAKK
-401 TSRSGNPWTSVLI
+401 TSHSGNPWVSVLI

-464 FRYFTWHTCVLGIL
+464 FRYFTWHTCVLGIV

-525 QVLTPVH
+525 QV
-532 TPAHISQAL
+532 
-541 IFHQVLTPVHT
+541 
-552 PAHISQALIFHQVLT
+552 
-567 PVHTPAHI
+567 
-575 SQALIFHQ
+575 
-583 VLTPVHTP
+583 
-591 AHISQALIFHQVH
+591 
-604 TPVHTPAHISQALI
+604 
-618 FHQVLTPVHTP
+618 
-629 AHISQALIFH
+629 
-639 QVLTPV
+639 
-645 HTPAHISQAL
+645 
-655 IFHQVLKPVHT
+655 
-666 PAHISQA
+666 
-673 LIFHQVRK
+673 RK

-698 QVLLMVA
+698 QVLLMVS
-705 NPRGSTSLITFI
+705 NPRSSVGLITFI

-731 ELGDLDLLP
+731 QLGDLNTLP
-740 SDPLQSR
+740 SDPLQSQ

-767 LASSVRHGVQHLL
+767 LADSVRHGIQHLL

-800 CSPEDKLL
+800 CLPNDKLI
-808 DPAEVTGNSADAPGP
+808 DPSLSTIQCTDPLGP
-823 PQDPEDQLTFA
+823 LQELEQQPPLFH
-834 FPSLRGGGEG
+834 FSSLRGSSDRQDYGEFG
-844 TGKGG
+844 DGKV
-849 AKALGPQ
+849 LGPQ
-856 EYVAVIADAVK
+856 EYVAIIADAMK

-877 FCRFDRAAVL
+877 FNNFDRAQVLSPPSSSPGKGAV
-887 GRRSGGAGLYV
+887 YV
-898 DVWPLNLL
+898 DVWPVNLL

-917 SLFLLQLACV
+917 SLFLLQLACI
-927 LNMVRAWRRARL
+927 LNMVRAWRKATL
-939 RLFLCVETGR
+939 RLFLCVEQGR
-949 SLRGSEEKLRQLL
+949 SVRGSEEKLGQLL
-962 KDLRIKADIHTVP
+962 KELRIKAQVYPVP
-975 WDQVAALHWQRQGE
+975 WDQQVALHWQRQG
-989 GGKGGRNEE
+989 
-998 DEGEEKGAVEE
+998 D
-1009 EEEDDY
+1009 
-1015 VNSFPSNTT
+1015 FPSNAT
-1024 RLSDE
+1024 RLSDD
-1029 YLHAVNALLQGQS
+1029 YLSAVNKLILDTAQ
-1042 SPPPAVRFLYL
+1042 PAPAVRFLYL
-1053 PRPPADTRRYSAYL
+1053 PRPPADTRRYTTYL
-1067 RQLDLLTRDLGP
+1067 HQLELLTQDLGP

>member
-1 MSERTPLLHYRL
+1 MTERTPLLHYRL
-13 SNSVN
+13 FSSVN
-18 ESENRPSPA
+18 ESDQRAVPAREAPEQLPGSP
-27 GVAAAQSPAVSR
+27 GQRSAQQR
-39 RKTANNQP
+39 QP
-47 PKLSTFFGV
+47 KKLSVFFGV
-56 VIPTLLS
+56 VVPTLLS

-78 QAGLYQAIGM
+78 QSGLYQAITM

-93 FIISMT
+93 FIIFMT

-133 GIMFFFANVC
+133 GLMFFLANVC

-155 VIATFGIPE
+155 ILATFGVPE
-164 DTTAV
+164 DGTV
-169 ARTASQVLPQGYWW
+169 ATSSSQILPSGYWW
-183 SLLYGTVI
+183 SLLYATGI
-191 LLLCLLVCLVGAHI
+191 SLLCLLVCLVGAHI

-210 FLIFIIVIVVL
+210 FIIFLVVMFVL
-221 ATIFISFF
+221 GTVFVSFF
-229 AVSPRQV
+229 AVRPRTIV
-236 LLPPSPPNTSSPSS
+236 LPSS
-250 ANFTG
+250 AFFNPTANGTGPSFPTTANFTG
-255 FKLDTLLANLEAG
+255 FKLDTLLGNLRAD
-268 YTVDYTTGIQMTF
+268 YTIDYTTGTMMTF

-319 VIFTFIIY
+319 VIITFIIY
-327 NLLSVLV
+327 NLLSVLL

-353 NVWHPLVTIGVY
+353 NIWHPFVIIGVY
-365 SSTLSAA
+365 SSTFSAA

-386 ARDDLFGKAL
+386 ARDDLIGKVL
-396 SPAKR
+396 SPAKK
-401 TSRSGNPWTSVLI
+401 TSRSGNPWVSVLI
-414 SWFLVQLVLFSGKLN
+414 SWFLVQLVLFAGKLN

-464 FRYFTWHTCVLGIL
+464 FRYFTWHTCVLGII
-478 GCAVMMFLINAIY
+478 GCAIMMFLINAIY

-525 QVLTPVH
+525 QV
-532 TPAHISQAL
+532 
-541 IFHQVLTPVHT
+541 
-552 PAHISQALIFHQVLT
+552 
-567 PVHTPAHI
+567 
-575 SQALIFHQ
+575 
-583 VLTPVHTP
+583 
-591 AHISQALIFHQVH
+591 
-604 TPVHTPAHISQALI
+604 
-618 FHQVLTPVHTP
+618 
-629 AHISQALIFH
+629 
-639 QVLTPV
+639 
-645 HTPAHISQAL
+645 
-655 IFHQVLKPVHT
+655 
-666 PAHISQA
+666 
-673 LIFHQVRK
+673 RK

-698 QVLLMVA
+698 QVLLMVS
-705 NPRGSTSLITFI
+705 NPRSSVGLITFI

-731 ELGDLDLLP
+731 HLGDLDTLP
-740 SDPLQSR
+740 SDPLQSQ

-767 LASSVRHGVQHLL
+767 LADSVRHGVQHLL

-800 CSPEDKLL
+800 CLPEDRLINPFQSSIQSS
-808 DPAEVTGNSADAPGP
+808 DPLSFSQELEQP
-823 PQDPEDQLTFA
+823 PLFH
-834 FPSLRGGGEG
+834 FSSLRGSSDRPDGGEFG
-844 TGKGG
+844 DGKV
-849 AKALGPQ
+849 LGPQ
-856 EYVAVIADAVK
+856 EYVAVISDAMK
-867 MLKNVALARY
+867 MLKNVVLARY
-877 FCRFDRAAVL
+877 FNSFDRAQVL
-887 GRRSGGAGLYV
+887 SPPPSSSGKGVVFV
-898 DVWPLNLL
+898 DVWPVNLL
-906 RPDSSS
+906 RPDSCN

-917 SLFLLQLACV
+917 SLFLLQLACI
-927 LNMVRAWRRARL
+927 LNMVRAWRKATL
-939 RLFLCVETGR
+939 RLFLCVEDGR
-949 SLRGSEEKLRQLL
+949 SVRASEQKLGQLL
-962 KDLRIKADIHTVP
+962 KDLRIKAHVCSVP
-975 WDQVAALHWQRQGE
+975 WDQVAALHWQRQGNWS
-989 GGKGGRNEE
+989 KKQPSPDATT
-998 DEGEEKGAVEE
+998 DEKTARADDQES
-1009 EEEDDY
+1009 EDDY
-1015 VNSFPSNTT
+1015 VNSFPSNAT
-1024 RLSDE
+1024 RLSDD
-1029 YLHAVNALLQGQS
+1029 YLSAVNRVILDQAR
-1042 SPPPAVRFLYL
+1042 PPPAVRFLYL
-1053 PRPPADTRRYSAYL
+1053 PRPPADTRRYTSYL
-1067 RQLDLLTRDLGP
+1067 HQLELLTRDLGP

>member
-1 MSERTPLLHYRL
+1 MAERTPLLHYRL
-13 SNSVN
+13 STSVN
-18 ESENRPSPA
+18 ESEPRSPESGQA
-27 GVAAAQSPAVSR
+27 PAR
-39 RKTANNQP
+39 QP
-47 PKLSTFFGV
+47 GGPQRQRSAPQPQPKKLSVFFGV

-63 MFSVVVFLRIGFVVG
+63 MFSVVVFLRIGFMVG
-78 QAGLYQAIGM
+78 QCGLYQSIAM
-88 FLVAY
+88 LLVAY
-93 FIISMT
+93 FIICMT

-133 GIMFFFANVC
+133 GIMFFLANVC

-155 VIATFGIPE
+155 IVATFGAPE
-164 DTTAV
+164 DGSV
-169 ARTASQVLPQGYWW
+169 ATSPFQVLPSGYWW
-183 SLLYGTVI
+183 SLLYATGVA
-191 LLLCLLVCLVGAHI
+191 LLCLLVCLVGAHI

-210 FLIFIIVIVVL
+210 FLIFLVVMFVL
-221 ATIFISFF
+221 GTIFVSFF
-229 AVSPRQV
+229 AVDPRAIVLPGSAFNPPANGTSPAF
-236 LLPPSPPNTSSPSS
+236 PATG
-250 ANFTG
+250 NFTG
-255 FKLDTLLANLEAG
+255 FKLDTLLGNLGAD
-268 YTVDYTTGIQMTF
+268 YALDYTTDTVMTF

-327 NLLSVLV
+327 NLLSILV
-334 ACSCDRI
+334 ACSCDRV

-353 NVWHPLVTIGVY
+353 NIWNPFVTVGVY

-386 ARDDLFGKAL
+386 ARDDLFGKVL
-396 SPAKR
+396 SPAKK
-401 TSRSGNPWTSVLI
+401 TSRSGNPWVSVLL

-464 FRYFTWHTCVLGIL
+464 FRYFTWHTCVLGIV

-525 QVLTPVH
+525 QV
-532 TPAHISQAL
+532 
-541 IFHQVLTPVHT
+541 
-552 PAHISQALIFHQVLT
+552 
-567 PVHTPAHI
+567 
-575 SQALIFHQ
+575 
-583 VLTPVHTP
+583 
-591 AHISQALIFHQVH
+591 
-604 TPVHTPAHISQALI
+604 
-618 FHQVLTPVHTP
+618 
-629 AHISQALIFH
+629 
-639 QVLTPV
+639 
-645 HTPAHISQAL
+645 
-655 IFHQVLKPVHT
+655 
-666 PAHISQA
+666 
-673 LIFHQVRK
+673 RK

-698 QVLLMVA
+698 QVLLMVS
-705 NPRGSTSLITFI
+705 NPRSSVGLIRFI

-731 ELGDLDLLP
+731 ELGDLNKLP
-740 SDPLQSR
+740 SDPLQSK

-767 LASSVRHGVQHLL
+767 LADSVRHGVQHLL

-800 CSPEDKLL
+800 GLPRDKLIDPLLAAGQPADPSDSPEGQ
-808 DPAEVTGNSADAPGP
+808 PALFHFST
-823 PQDPEDQLTFA
+823 
-834 FPSLRGGGEG
+834 LRGSGDGRDLGESG
-844 TGKGG
+844 DGKV
-849 AKALGPQ
+849 LGPQ
-856 EYVAVIADAVK
+856 EYVAVIADAMK
-867 MLKNVALARY
+867 MLKNVVLARH
-877 FCRFDRAAVL
+877 FNDFDRGRVL
-887 GRRSGGAGLYV
+887 SAGPKGALYV
-898 DVWPLNLL
+898 DVWPVNLL
-906 RPDSSS
+906 RPDSCS

-917 SLFLLQLACV
+917 SLFLLQLACI
-927 LNMVRAWRRARL
+927 LNMVRAWRRATL
-939 RLFLCVETGR
+939 RLFLCVEEGR
-949 SLRGSEEKLRQLL
+949 SVRGSEQKLGQLL
-962 KDLRIKADIHTVP
+962 KELRIKAQVYSVP
-975 WDQVAALHWQRQGE
+975 WDQQVALHWQRQGE
-989 GGKGGRNEE
+989 WGKKPPPPPPSP
-998 DEGEEKGAVEE
+998 GEEKERRAEQEE
-1009 EEEDDY
+1009 ENDDQY
-1015 VNSFPSNTT
+1015 ANSFPSNAT
-1024 RLSDE
+1024 RLSDD
-1029 YLHAVNALLQGQS
+1029 YLSAVNRLILDSAR
-1042 SPPPAVRFLYL
+1042 PPPAVRFLYL
-1053 PRPPADTRRYSAYL
+1053 PRPPADTRRYTTYL
-1067 RQLDLLTRDLGP
+1067 QQLQLMTRDLGP

>member
-1 MSERTPLLHYRL
+1 MTERTPLLHYRL
-13 SNSVN
+13 STSVN
-18 ESENRPSPA
+18 ESERRPPPSGQALAQHPGSPR
-27 GVAAAQSPAVSR
+27 QRSTQQR
-39 RKTANNQP
+39 QP
-47 PKLSTFFGV
+47 KKLSIFFGV

-78 QAGLYQAIGM
+78 QSGLYQAIAM

-93 FIISMT
+93 FIICMT

-155 VIATFGIPE
+155 IVATFGVPE
-164 DTTAV
+164 DGSLATSAY
-169 ARTASQVLPQGYWW
+169 QVLPSGYWW
-183 SLLYGTVI
+183 SLLYATGVA
-191 LLLCLLVCLVGAHI
+191 LLCLLVCLVGAHI

-210 FLIFIIVIVVL
+210 FLIFLVVMFVL
-221 ATIFISFF
+221 GTIFISFF
-229 AVSPRQV
+229 AVGPRTIV
-236 LLPPSPPNTSSPSS
+236 LPSSATFNPTANRTGPPFPTS

-255 FKLDTLLANLEAG
+255 FKLDTLLGNLWAN
-268 YTVDYTTGIQMTF
+268 YTVDYTTGNMMTF

-306 NPSYSIPRGTITA
+306 NPSYAIPRGTITA

-353 NVWHPLVTIGVY
+353 NIWNPFVTIGVY

-386 ARDDLFGKAL
+386 ARDDLFGKVL
-396 SPAKR
+396 SPAKK
-401 TSRSGNPWTSVLI
+401 TSHSGNPWVSVLI

-464 FRYFTWHTCVLGIL
+464 FRYFTWHTCVLGIV

-525 QVLTPVH
+525 QV
-532 TPAHISQAL
+532 
-541 IFHQVLTPVHT
+541 
-552 PAHISQALIFHQVLT
+552 
-567 PVHTPAHI
+567 
-575 SQALIFHQ
+575 
-583 VLTPVHTP
+583 
-591 AHISQALIFHQVH
+591 
-604 TPVHTPAHISQALI
+604 
-618 FHQVLTPVHTP
+618 
-629 AHISQALIFH
+629 
-639 QVLTPV
+639 
-645 HTPAHISQAL
+645 
-655 IFHQVLKPVHT
+655 
-666 PAHISQA
+666 
-673 LIFHQVRK
+673 RK

-698 QVLLMVA
+698 QVLLMVS
-705 NPRGSTSLITFI
+705 NPRSSVGLITFI

-731 ELGDLDLLP
+731 QLGDLNTLP
-740 SDPLQSR
+740 SDPLQSQ

-767 LASSVRHGVQHLL
+767 LADSVRHGVQHLL

-795 GFYDD
+795 GFYDN
-800 CSPEDKLL
+800 CLPKDKLI
-808 DPAEVTGNSADAPGP
+808 DPVLSTSQSTDPSASSQEFDQQP
-823 PQDPEDQLTFA
+823 PLFHFA
-834 FPSLRGGGEG
+834 SLRGSSDRQDCGEFG
-844 TGKGG
+844 DGKV
-849 AKALGPQ
+849 LGPQ
-856 EYVAVIADAVK
+856 EYVAIIADAMK
-867 MLKNVALARY
+867 MLKNVVLARY
-877 FCRFDRAAVL
+877 FNNFDRAEVLSPPSSSPGKGAV
-887 GRRSGGAGLYV
+887 YV
-898 DVWPLNLL
+898 DVWPVNLL
-906 RPDSSS
+906 RPDSCS

-917 SLFLLQLACV
+917 SLFLLQIACI
-927 LNMVRAWRRARL
+927 LNMVRAWRKARL
-939 RLFLCVETGR
+939 RLFLCVEEGR
-949 SLRGSEEKLRQLL
+949 SVRGSEEKLGQLL
-962 KDLRIKADIHTVP
+962 KELRIKAQVYTVP
-975 WDQVAALHWQRQGE
+975 WDQQVALHWQRQGE
-989 GGKGGRNEE
+989 WGKKQLSQSP
-998 DEGEEKGAVEE
+998 DTIKEEKKQRADEE
-1009 EEEDDY
+1009 EENDDDY

-1024 RLSDE
+1024 RLSDD
-1029 YLHAVNALLQGQS
+1029 YLSAVNKLILDSAR
-1042 SPPPAVRFLYL
+1042 PAPAVRFLYL
-1053 PRPPADTRRYSAYL
+1053 PRPPADTRRYTTYL
-1067 RQLDLLTRDLGP
+1067 HQLELLTQDLGP